1 MHQVAPLC
9 AIRRADAGPGPG
21 QRPGRLHAPPQALPE
36 RIAAYLSIAGQGE
49 VPPGA
54 HEDDIRRALDQV
66 IALLRERNGNDFA
79 HYKTNTLRRRIER
92 RMVVHRFTSLDD
104 YVAHLRSNPHELDL
118 LFKEL
123 LIGVTNF
130 FRDPAIWDAL
140 RTEAIPALLA
150 DHPQGRVL
158 RAWVPACATGEEAY
172 SLAIVFREA
181 LETLKPQAHFSLQ
194 IFATDLDG
202 VNIELA
208 RKGRY
213 PANIAANVSP
223 ERLARYFSPEEGGG
237 YRLCNEI
244 REMVVFATQN
254 IVSDPPF
261 TKLDLLS
268 CRNLLIYFG
277 AAL

>member
-1 MHQVAPLC
+1 
-9 AIRRADAGPGPG
+9 
-21 QRPGRLHAPPQALPE
+21 
-36 RIAAYLSIAGQGE
+36 
-49 VPPGA
+49 
-54 HEDDIRRALDQV
+54 
-66 IALLRERNGNDFA
+66 
-79 HYKTNTLRRRIER
+79 
-92 RMVVHRFTSLDD
+92 
-104 YVAHLRSNPHELDL
+104 
-118 LFKEL
+118 
-123 LIGVTNF
+123 
-130 FRDPAIWDAL
+130 
-140 RTEAIPALLA
+140 LA